1 MKTNPEIIAEGISE
15 IIRGVFER
23 WDETNRLLAVIAE
36 QKPTKTEQK
45 PTKTEQEA
53 ESLPVEEDLPW
64 DEESTA
70 DPPAE
75 AKHTLDDIRSLVR
88 ALTAEGKSAVGKKII
103 KDHGYSKISEIPETK
118 IESIYDELNAAKEGN

>member
-36 QKPTKTEQK
+36 QKPTKTEQE
-45 PTKTEQEA
+45 TENI
-53 ESLPVEEDLPW
+53 PVEEDLPW
-64 DEESTA
+64 DDEPTA
-70 DPPAE
+70 EPPAE

-103 KDHGYSKISEIPETK
+103 KDHGYSKISEIPESK
-118 IESIYDELNAAKEGN
+118 IESIHDELNAAKEGN